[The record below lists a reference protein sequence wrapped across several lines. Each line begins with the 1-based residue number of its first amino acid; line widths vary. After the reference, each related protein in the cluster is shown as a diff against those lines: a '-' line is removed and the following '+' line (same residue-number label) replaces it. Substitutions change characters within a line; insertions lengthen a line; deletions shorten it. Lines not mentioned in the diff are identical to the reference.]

1 MVDINDV
8 VNGAVQNSRKMN
20 AQFQLPSL
28 GLIQQQNRVADARAD
43 FDEWQRTYFNPDGT
57 EKYHATGVANPG
69 FQVYE
74 HTPFTDE
81 IPSVQAGVNS
91 LLETPLEVPDRMQR
105 ALSRMY
111 SPEDT
116 SVPENTV
123 VADKGGDGNA
133 VNTEMENAIR
143 NELAASDDG
152 TALYAMNVL
161 RALPSVFAR
170 YENAD
175 PSIAMQN
182 FLGGQQGRTRETE
195 YFPGVSVR

>member
-1 MVDINDV
+1 MGQIVDINDV
-8 VNGAVQNSRKMN
+8 VDGAIRNSRKMSP
-20 AQFQLPSL
+20 QFQLPSL

-74 HTPFTDE
+74 HAPFTDE
-81 IPSVQAGVNS
+81 IPSVQAGVDY
-91 LLETPLEVPDRMQR
+91 LTRPMETQVGPSQTEPQNQ
-105 ALSRMY
+105 
-111 SPEDT
+111 ET
-116 SVPENTV
+116 QV
-123 VADKGGDGNA
+123 VSNEGMINQIK
-133 VNTEMENAIR
+133 

-182 FLGGQQGRTRETE
+182 FLVGQQGRTRETE

>member
-1 MVDINDV
+1 MSDINDV
-8 VNGAVQNSRKMN
+8 VEGALLGARKMQN
-20 AQFQLPSL
+20 QFTMPSL
-28 GLIQQQNRVADARAD
+28 GLIQQQNKVADARAD
-43 FDEWQRTYFNPDGT
+43 FDEWQRMYFNPDGT
-57 EKYHATGVANPG
+57 EKYPGLGMNPD
-69 FQVYE
+69 FKVYE
-74 HTPFTDE
+74 HTPFTE
-81 IPSVQAGVNS
+81 ESPSVQAGVNS

-105 ALSRMY
+105 ALIRMY

-175 PSIAMQN
+175 PSLAMQN